1 MTSTRVDATPQAI
14 EADIARQ
21 REELVDTVQMLQARL
36 KLRARQVAGAVAA
49 GAGLMAGVIIAL
61 KLRRRNS

>member
-1 MTSTRVDATPQAI
+1 MTSTQAI

-21 REELVDTVQMLQARL
+21 REELADTLQTLQGRL
-36 KLRARQVAGAVAA
+36 KVRARQAAGLAAAGVGLVAGV
-49 GAGLMAGVIIAL
+49 MVAL

>member
-1 MTSTRVDATPQAI
+1 MTSTRVDTTPQAI

-21 REELVDTVQMLQARL
+21 REELADTLQTLQARL
-36 KLRARQVAGAVAA
+36 KVRTRQVAGAVAA
-49 GAGLMAGVIIAL
+49 GAGLVAGVMIAL